1 MSEIG
6 FLTPEGKLLECDY
19 WEHMSFALELV
30 EKMKDAPDEAKLNG
44 CTAEEYLQKLGYIVV
59 RARDCYGLIGYYKEG
74 SHTCRYHMTK
84 EQKKWLLDHYDG
96 FVKEKQES
104 VDNLFNWDR

>member
-6 FLTPEGKLLECDY
+6 FLTPEGKLLDCDH

-30 EKMKDAPDEAKLNG
+30 EKMKDAPDEAKFNSWK
-44 CTAEEYLQKLGYIVV
+44 AEEYLQTLGYIVV

-74 SHTCRYHMTK
+74 SNTLRYHMTE

-96 FVKEKQES
+96 FVREKQES
-104 VDNLFNWDR
+104 VDKLFDWDR